1 MKNKLYT
8 PSSLLRSS
16 TRLLIPLLILFAVV
30 PLSHS
35 QGNVDFAALL
45 PTALVGTWVTH
56 ATLAIVPPGFPS
68 ATFQALDTFNI
79 DGTMQAVAQ
88 IPGVTIGSGVW
99 KPTGPGRFTF
109 TFTFYRPDPSS
120 ALLLPVQVSE
130 NVRMTGKDSYV
141 TTDVIVPLDINGNT
155 LTCPNPPFPHGV
167 CAFPG
172 TVQATRYEFAS
183 FNTTLP

>member
-8 PSSLLRSS
+8 PSSLLRTSMW
-16 TRLLIPLLILFAVV
+16 LVIPLLVLFAVA

-35 QGNVDFAALL
+35 QGIGIGSN
-45 PTALVGTWVTH
+45 ALVGTWVTQ

-68 ATFQALDTFNI
+68 ATFQAINTYNS
-79 DGTMQAVAQ
+79 DGTMRAVAQ
-88 IPGVTIGSGVW
+88 IPGATIGTGVW
-99 KPTGPGRFTF
+99 KSTGPGRFTF

-120 ALLLPVQVSE
+120 ALLLPTLVNE
-130 NVRMTGKDSYV
+130 NVRMTGPDSYV
-141 TTDVIVPLDINGNT
+141 TTDVILPLDINGNP
-155 LTCPNPPFPHGV
+155 LNTCPPQFFPNGI

-172 TVQATRYEFAS
+172 TVQATRYQFAS